1 MTKKSNTVELVPVF
15 DKIRPCGNP
24 HGSCSDNH
32 APLRGEQQVIHE
44 NVAEMQVV
52 RNMNAEARIT
62 MGNKGKKTEEKR
74 KNYWIIGLVLA
85 SSAILLYILIYLSF
99 AGNGFIPTGEHLTK
113 GDWLAFFGTYL
124 SFVGATLVSA
134 IALVQT
140 HIYAK
145 KQNSRDL
152 AVRKKQIQPIFSV
165 EIIDIDQ
172 QLPGTTEAVGL
183 YSSSNFPKHRNV
195 HIRIENVAELPIRNV
210 IVFDR
215 YYFQLLK
222 PNEPK
227 DIYVVYSDSPDAGT
241 KVAVIARILETEYE
255 RTERG
260 IPKWFNIN
268 FEDVDGNESFQTFTL
283 ENFEG
288 VQYYSLKSTEEI

>member
-1 MTKKSNTVELVPVF
+1 MGKKSKEKKSNYWAKGLFLV
-15 DKIRPCGNP
+15 
-24 HGSCSDNH
+24 S
-32 APLRGEQQVIHE
+32 VI
-44 NVAEMQVV
+44 
-52 RNMNAEARIT
+52 
-62 MGNKGKKTEEKR
+62 
-74 KNYWIIGLVLA
+74 VLF
-85 SSAILLYILIYLSF
+85 YILIYLCF
-99 AGNGFIPTGEHLTK
+99 VGEGFIPTGSNLTK

-124 SFVGATLVSA
+124 SFVGATLVSV
-134 IALVQT
+134 IALAQT

-172 QLPGTTEAVGL
+172 QLPGTAEAVGL

-210 IVFDR
+210 IIFDR

-222 PNEPK
+222 PNESK
-227 DIYVVYSDSPDAGT
+227 DIYVVYSDSPDVGT

>member
-1 MTKKSNTVELVPVF
+1 MHLRFIPIPHPGLGEDPVLLF
-15 DKIRPCGNP
+15 RLPG
-24 HGSCSDNH
+24 GWQACSDS
-32 APLRGEQQVIHE
+32 PFCRSL
-44 NVAEMQVV
+44 
-52 RNMNAEARIT
+52 
-62 MGNKGKKTEEKR
+62 
-74 KNYWIIGLVLA
+74 
-85 SSAILLYILIYLSF
+85 
-99 AGNGFIPTGEHLTK
+99 GNGR
-113 GDWLAFFGTYL
+113 A
-124 SFVGATLVSA
+124 ATLPQSSNGRHRRNSSSWRFALPLLCRSLYVIRIFFNSKVVLNTSV

-210 IVFDR
+210 IIFDR

>member
-1 MTKKSNTVELVPVF
+1 
-15 DKIRPCGNP
+15 
-24 HGSCSDNH
+24 
-32 APLRGEQQVIHE
+32 
-44 NVAEMQVV
+44 
-52 RNMNAEARIT
+52 

-74 KNYWIIGLVLA
+74 RNYWIIGLVLA

-99 AGNGFIPTGEHLTK
+99 AGNGFIPTGEYLTK

-124 SFVGATLVSA
+124 SFVGATLVSV

-210 IVFDR
+210 IIFDR

-227 DIYVVYSDSPDAGT
+227 DIYVVYSDSPDADT

-283 ENFEG
+283 ESFERG
-288 VQYYSLKSTEEI
+288 AVLFIGINRGNISILIVTLFS

>member
-1 MTKKSNTVELVPVF
+1 
-15 DKIRPCGNP
+15 
-24 HGSCSDNH
+24 
-32 APLRGEQQVIHE
+32 
-44 NVAEMQVV
+44 MQVV
-52 RNMNAEARIT
+52 RNMNAETGIT

-74 KNYWIIGLVLA
+74 RTYWIIGLVLA

-99 AGNGFIPTGEHLTK
+99 AGNGFIPTGEYLTK

-124 SFVGATLVSA
+124 SFVGATLVSV

-210 IVFDR
+210 IIFDR

>member
-1 MTKKSNTVELVPVF
+1 VGDDTSQLCRSKLCT
-15 DKIRPCGNP
+15 
-24 HGSCSDNH
+24 
-32 APLRGEQQVIHE
+32 PLRGGRQTTHE

-52 RNMNAEARIT
+52 RNMNAETGIT

-74 KNYWIIGLVLA
+74 RNYWIIGLVLA

-99 AGNGFIPTGEHLTK
+99 AGNGFIPTGEYLTK

-124 SFVGATLVSA
+124 SFVGATLVSV

-145 KQNSRDL
+145 KQHSRDL

-172 QLPGTTEAVGL
+172 QLPGTAEAVGL

-210 IVFDR
+210 IIFDR

-227 DIYVVYSDSPDAGT
+227 DIYVVYSDSPDADT

-283 ENFEG
+283 ESFEG
-288 VQYYSLKSTEEI
+288 VQYYSLESTEEI

>member
-1 MTKKSNTVELVPVF
+1 
-15 DKIRPCGNP
+15 
-24 HGSCSDNH
+24 
-32 APLRGEQQVIHE
+32 
-44 NVAEMQVV
+44 MQVV
-52 RNMNAEARIT
+52 RNMNAETGIT

-74 KNYWIIGLVLA
+74 RNYWIIGLVLA

-99 AGNGFIPTGEHLTK
+99 AGNGFIPTGEYLTK

-124 SFVGATLVSA
+124 SFVGATLVSV

-210 IVFDR
+210 IIFD
-215 YYFQLLK
+215 
-222 PNEPK
+222 
-227 DIYVVYSDSPDAGT
+227 
-241 KVAVIARILETEYE
+241 
-255 RTERG
+255 
-260 IPKWFNIN
+260 
-268 FEDVDGNESFQTFTL
+268 
-283 ENFEG
+283 
-288 VQYYSLKSTEEI
+288 

>member
-1 MTKKSNTVELVPVF
+1 MF
-15 DKIRPCGNP
+15 
-24 HGSCSDNH
+24 
-32 APLRGEQQVIHE
+32 
-44 NVAEMQVV
+44 VAKMQVA
-52 RNMNAEARIT
+52 RNMNTEARIT
-62 MGNKGKKTEEKR
+62 MGNNGKKTDKKR
-74 KNYWIIGLVLA
+74 RNYWIIGLVLA
-85 SSAILLYILIYLSF
+85 SSVILLYILIYLSF
-99 AGNGFIPTGEHLTK
+99 AGKGFIPTGKYLTK
-113 GDWLAFFGTYL
+113 GDWLAFLGTYL
-124 SFVGATLVSA
+124 SFVGATLVSV

-145 KQNSRDL
+145 KQHSRDL

-172 QLPGTTEAVGL
+172 QLPGTAEAVGL

-210 IVFDR
+210 IIFDR

-227 DIYVVYSDSPDAGT
+227 DIYVVYSDSPDADT

-283 ENFEG
+283 ESFEG
-288 VQYYSLKSTEEI
+288 VQYYSLESTEEI

>member
-1 MTKKSNTVELVPVF
+1 MGKKSKE
-15 DKIRPCGNP
+15 
-24 HGSCSDNH
+24 
-32 APLRGEQQVIHE
+32 
-44 NVAEMQVV
+44 
-52 RNMNAEARIT
+52 
-62 MGNKGKKTEEKR
+62 KKN
-74 KNYWIIGLVLA
+74 NYWAKGLFLA
-85 SSAILLYILIYLSF
+85 SVIVLFYVLIYLCF
-99 AGNGFIPTGEHLTK
+99 VGEGFIPTGCNLTK

-124 SFVGATLVSA
+124 SFVGATLVSV

-172 QLPGTTEAVGL
+172 QLPGTAEAVGL
-183 YSSSNFPKHRNV
+183 YSSSNFPKHQNV

-210 IVFDR
+210 IIFDQ

-227 DIYVVYSDSPDAGT
+227 DIYVVYSDSPDANT
-241 KVAVIARILETEYE
+241 KVTAVARILETDYE
-255 RTERG
+255 RTEHG
-260 IPKWFNIN
+260 VPKWFNIN
-268 FEDVDGNESFQTFTL
+268 YEDIDGNEEFQTFTL
-283 ENFEG
+283 ECFEG
-288 VQYYSLKSTEEI
+288 IEYYSLKSTEEI

>member
-1 MTKKSNTVELVPVF
+1 MTLYSEVEASPIHWLWYPYIAIGKITLLQGDPGDGKSTMMMNL
-15 DKIRPCGNP
+15 I
-24 HGSCSDNH
+24 
-32 APLRGEQQVIHE
+32 
-44 NVAEMQVV
+44 AE
-52 RNMNAEARIT
+52 IT
-62 MGNKGKKTEEKR
+62 TGGAFPDGK
-74 KNYWIIGLVLA
+74 
-85 SSAILLYILIYLSF
+85 
-99 AGNGFIPTGEHLTK
+99 P
-113 GDWLAFFGTYL
+113 
-124 SFVGATLVSA
+124 LVSV

-210 IVFDR
+210 IIFDR